1 MKRITIVAS
10 NPAVQANAQPGVRP
24 GVRLAL
30 DVQRASAATELPGD
44 ALLRRWAR
52 AALADIGGN
61 HELTVR
67 IVDAPESAALNAE
80 YRHKQGPTNVLSF
93 PFEVPPGV
101 SSRLLGDLVLCADVV
116 QREAH
121 EQGKSPQA
129 HWAHMIV
136 HGVLHLRGFDHL
148 TTVEAQAMETHETE
162 ILARLGFPNPY
173 EFHEDL

>member
-1 MKRITIVAS
+1 MANSAERAC
-10 NPAVQANAQPGVRP
+10 PA
-24 GVRLAL
+24 VRLAL
-30 DVQRASAATELPGD
+30 DVQRASKAKGVPSD

-52 AALADIGGN
+52 AALADTGGS

-67 IVDAPESAALNAE
+67 IVDAKESAALNKE

-93 PFEVPPGV
+93 PFEAPPGV
-101 SSRLLGDLVLCADVV
+101 VTRLLGDLVLCAEVV
-116 QREAH
+116 QREAQ

-148 TTVEAQAMETHETE
+148 APDEAVEMEALETE
-162 ILARLGFPNPY
+162 ILARLGYPDPY
-173 EFHEDL
+173 ELHEEP